1 MAMPT
6 RRFFPLTARVLVS
19 ALGFLLL
26 VASVPPDSAAKS
38 ASAPPLKPVI
48 LPSSKLTLCQYA
60 FAYLRLKA
68 NTRKLKVKSNSKPSI
83 VKAKDSS
90 KGDFI
95 LLAAGKNYGDSVVT
109 VVGEVL
115 QGNKWVAFT
124 EKVTVSVVYCP
135 KKLPPHQVGG
145 GLVVT
150 PGYSILKTIC
160 KGQSYDYTLHVRAPD
175 GSNSLIHVKTE
186 SSDSDIATAS
196 FDNASQ
202 TVNVVGKSP
211 GEATITVSG
220 DVEAV
225 DENIPFRMFIVVTVL
240 DCKSAEVCVGAKA
253 RVSIKNAATAKSSN
267 AGVASAG
274 MAGNDVEVTGLEIG
288 STLITVTGKDGKEV
302 GRIRVKVKK
311 CGQKAPPEKPR
322 PPSRQP
328 LKPDGA
334 HHSFYLEGY
343 ADAATGCGNFK
354 PSRDATSNILGEMW
368 LSGNRLHASA
378 AQDLDTNL
386 YTGTLS
392 ASGSFFLE
400 ATDAYSARLKQPVK
414 IVIAGKLRGDGVLES
429 GHWTMNNVPP
439 CVVHYAVTSGHVD
452 VPAGKK

>member
-1 MAMPT
+1 MKSPD
-6 RRFFPLTARVLVS
+6 RIHRSLSSRLSLS
-19 ALGFLLL
+19 AFAILL
-26 VASVPPDSAAKS
+26 VASLPLHTAAKS
-38 ASAPPLKPVI
+38 ASAPPPLKPVI
-48 LPSSKLTLCQYA
+48 LPPSKLRLCQYA
-60 FAYLRLKA
+60 FAYLRLKG

-83 VKAKDSS
+83 VKAKDTP

-95 LLAAGKNYGDSVVT
+95 LLAAGKNYGDSVVAIA
-109 VVGEVL
+109 GEIR
-115 QGNKWVAFT
+115 QGNKWVPFT

-135 KKLPPHQVGG
+135 KKLPPHQVDG
-145 GLVVT
+145 GLEVT
-150 PGYSILKTIC
+150 PGYSVLKTIC

-202 TVNVVGKSP
+202 TVDVVSKTP

-225 DENIPFRMFIVVTVL
+225 DEDIPFQMFIVVTVL

-267 AGVASAG
+267 AGIAGAG
-274 MAGNDVEVTGLEIG
+274 MAGNDVEVTGQATG
-288 STLITVTGKDGKEV
+288 STVVTVTGKDGKEV
-302 GRIRVKVKK
+302 GRIRVKVKECSQK
-311 CGQKAPPEKPR
+311 EKAPPKKPGL
-322 PPSRQP
+322 PSRE
-328 LKPDGA
+328 LIKPDGA

-354 PSRDATSNILGEMW
+354 PSHDATSNILGEMW
-368 LSGNRLHASA
+368 LSGNKLHASA
-378 AQDLDTNL
+378 PHDLDTNL

-392 ASGSFFLE
+392 LSGSFFLE
-400 ATDAYSARLKQPVK
+400 ATDAYSVRLKQPVK

-439 CVVHYAVTSGHVD
+439 CIVHYAVTSGHVD
-452 VPAGKK
+452 R